1 MNILRRTFQTKST
14 KEMERPNTERSTRQ
28 TVDEDWAVL
37 DHGSDIDMASQ
48 SKISFDSKASS
59 LSSKEIRQ
67 KFKESQTVKATI
79 PLHTGYLT
87 NA

>member
-14 KEMERPNTERSTRQ
+14 KEIDRPNTERSTRQ

-37 DHGSDIDMASQ
+37 DHELSVDLASQ

-67 KFKESQTVKATI
+67 KFKETQTVKATI